1 MNFNHGYSH
10 VHIYTSKLTI
20 ELKINILVAILH
32 GLLLRFV
39 LVSTSALKTPQGTH
53 GNTHLTQYHRN
64 LHAQSAVYGAEA
76 PPL

>member
-1 MNFNHGYSH
+1 MAI
-10 VHIYTSKLTI
+10 HIYIYTYNVTI
-20 ELKINILVAILH
+20 EVKINILDVILPD
-32 GLLLRFV
+32 LLLRFV